1 VGALV
6 SAVWATMLLVAP
18 TREYTG
24 PGAVEGPVSGVP
36 DGVVPA
42 QPGPGL
48 PQERSSEA
56 SRPRPGEPE
65 PEPEAEPIREVTVA
79 PRRAPQTEPDRAGSV
94 VTRADL
100 DERLPRSAPDALRGE
115 PGVFIQQTAH
125 GQASPYVRGMTG
137 QQTVMYFDGVR
148 LNNATFRQG
157 PNQYFFTID
166 SHTIQRLEVVRGAAS
181 VRYGS
186 DAMGGALLSTP
197 IEPSLDLGDQ
207 ATRVHA
213 RGMFTTAT
221 ADAQMGGRAQVQVSH
236 KGKVAFMA
244 GAGYREVGLLRS
256 GGRVIA
262 PATGRPQ
269 NVPPLFAADGKTQRG
284 TGFDEV
290 TADARLVWRPV
301 RKHKLTLGYYDYRQ
315 LNAPRTDRCPPPTA
329 PQDEC
334 LTYREQFRTL
344 VYAGHDLEDGPA
356 AAETVSLRLS
366 YQNQHEDR
374 EHQRGASPTRLDGV
388 DDVHSVGGSAR
399 LRTKDFVLA
408 PWLAMAVAY
417 GSDAFYDRI
426 SSEAR
431 QTFQDTGVSVDTP
444 YTQYADGSG
453 YLSSGAWGELQ
464 TTLSE
469 VVRLR
474 VGGRAALVHARAP
487 EFEARQSSEVR
498 RTWGTAVGNAGVSW
512 QAVPWLRL
520 VFNVDQGFRAPNLD
534 DLTSRQQTGPGFQ
547 FENPDLRPERTL
559 MLETGLKIE
568 HPWFEVDA
576 FVFQT
581 YGFDLMQR
589 APVSLSACPMGDPG
603 CGAAQT
609 RFQLVNLDGTAVLRG
624 ADGEVRIYLPK
635 ALKLRTT
642 LSYAWGEG
650 PMPGQMRGTGVRTRT
665 PLSRIPPWNGLVEL
679 GWRPA
684 LGLYLIGAM
693 RWALIQD
700 RLAVQDVDDPRI
712 PDGGTPGFVTV
723 DVRAGYRLDPH
734 VLFGLVFENVSDVA
748 YRHHGSSINGPGR
761 GVMLHVEFGF

>member
-1 VGALV
+1 VGALP
-6 SAVWATMLLVAP
+6 SAVWAGILLVAP

-24 PGAVEGPVSGVP
+24 PEAVAGPSGIPARAVP
-36 DGVVPA
+36 D
-42 QPGPGL
+42 QTEPGL
-48 PQERSSEA
+48 PRA
-56 SRPRPGEPE
+56 AGETPPPPAETKGQPE
-65 PEPEAEPIREVTVA
+65 TDLEPIREVKVA

-94 VTRADL
+94 VTRTDL

-125 GQASPYVRGMTG
+125 GQASPYIRGMTG

-148 LNNATFRQG
+148 LNNSTFRQG
-157 PNQYFFTID
+157 PNQYFFTVD
-166 SHTIQRLEVVRGAAS
+166 SHTIQQLEVVRGAAS

-197 IEPSLDLGDQ
+197 IEPSLELGDKPTQ
-207 ATRVHA
+207 VHA

-221 ADAQMGGRAQVQVSH
+221 ADAQIGGRAQMQVSH
-236 KGKVAFMA
+236 KGKIAFMA

-256 GGRVIA
+256 GGRVLA
-262 PATGRPQ
+262 PATGQPQ
-269 NVPPLFAADGKTQRG
+269 NVPPLFGADGKTQRG
-284 TGFDEV
+284 TGFDEL
-290 TADARLVWRPV
+290 TADARLVWAPV
-301 RKHKLTLGYYDYRQ
+301 RKHRLTLGYYDYRQ

-356 AAETVSLRLS
+356 VAQTVSLRLS

-388 DDVHSVGGSAR
+388 DDVHSIGGSAR
-399 LRTKDFVLA
+399 LRTKELVLA
-408 PWLAMAVAY
+408 PWLAMAVHY
-417 GSDAFYDRI
+417 GSDGFYDRI
-426 SSEAR
+426 SSEAQ
-431 QTFQDTGVSVDTP
+431 QTFQDTGIRVDTP
-444 YTQYADGSG
+444 YTQYVDGSG
-453 YLSSGAWGELQ
+453 YVSSGAWGELQ
-464 TTLSE
+464 TLWAE

-474 VGGRAALVHARAP
+474 VGTRAALIHARAP
-487 EFEARQSSEVR
+487 GVEARQSSEVQ
-498 RTWGTAVGNAGVSW
+498 RTWVTAVGNAGVSW

-547 FENPDLRPERTL
+547 FENPDLRPERTV
-559 MLETGLKIE
+559 MLEAGLKIE

-576 FVFQT
+576 FAFQT
-581 YGFDLMQR
+581 YGSDLMQR

-609 RFQLVNLDGTAVLRG
+609 RFQLVNLDGTSIIRG
-624 ADGEVRIYLPK
+624 ADGEVRVYLPK
-635 ALKLRTT
+635 RIKLRTT
-642 LSYAWGEG
+642 VSYAWGEG
-650 PMPGQMRGTGVRTRT
+650 PLPGQLRGTEVRARA

-679 GWRPA
+679 GWRPSW
-684 LGLYLIGAM
+684 GLYVIGAM
-693 RWALIQD
+693 RWAVLQD
-700 RLAVQDVDDPRI
+700 RLAPQDLEDPRI
-712 PDGGTPGFVTV
+712 PEGGTPGFVTV

-734 VLFGLVFENVSDVA
+734 LLVGLAFENVSDAA

-761 GVMLHVEFGF
+761 GLMVHMEFGF